1 MSGADNNR
9 RTNKM
14 TTIEKLTKFVN
25 QRPGLD
31 FSNYGDR
38 SAYRSEMAE
47 ITRDRT
53 DYFEL
58 LSFAFSRIDNLNEQL
73 TDYLQKSSGR
83 LTLNDAG
90 NLEYCTGQYFPTEYR
105 PAANRM
111 LANLIFA
118 SYRDEIESNT
128 PNNVYKDGNE
138 IRKAIK
144 RRISRRIAKN
154 YFN

>member
-1 MSGADNNR
+1 
-9 RTNKM
+9 M
-14 TTIEKLTKFVN
+14 TTIEKLSKFVN

-31 FSNYGDR
+31 FANYGEV
-38 SAYRSEMAE
+38 SAYRSEMAK

-58 LSFAFSRIDNLNEQL
+58 LSLAFSRIDNLNEVV
-73 TDYLQKSSGR
+73 TDYLKRSSGR
-83 LTLNDAG
+83 LTMNDAG

-105 PAANRM
+105 PAANRV

-128 PNNVYKDGNE
+128 PKYKDGNE
-138 IRKAIK
+138 IRKALK

>member
-1 MSGADNNR
+1 
-9 RTNKM
+9 M

-31 FSNYGDR
+31 FSNYGDV
-38 SAYRSEMAE
+38 SSYRSEMAE

-58 LSFAFSRIDNLNEQL
+58 LSLAFSRVDNLNEVL
-73 TDYLQKSSGR
+73 TQHLKTTSGR
-83 LTLNDAG
+83 LALNDQD
-90 NLEYCTGQYFPTEYR
+90 NLTYCTGQYFPTEYR
-105 PAANRM
+105 PAANRA
-111 LANLIFA
+111 LRSIIWD
-118 SYRDEIESNT
+118 SYSNEVDAE
-128 PNNVYKDGNE
+128 NNPVYTDGNA

-144 RRISRRIAKN
+144 RNVSRRIAKN

>member
-1 MSGADNNR
+1 
-9 RTNKM
+9 M

-25 QRPGLD
+25 QRPNLD
-31 FSNYGDR
+31 FSNYGDV
-38 SAYRSEMAE
+38 SAYRSESAE

-58 LSFAFSRIDNLNEQL
+58 LSYAFQRINSLNEQL
-73 TDYLQKSSGR
+73 EKYLQTTSGR
-83 LTLNDAG
+83 LTLNNDG

-105 PAANRM
+105 PAANRI

-118 SYRDEIESNT
+118 SYRDEIEYNS

-144 RRISRRIAKN
+144 RNVSRRLFKN

>member
-1 MSGADNNR
+1 MN
-9 RTNKM
+9 
-14 TTIEKLTKFVN
+14 TIEKLTKFVN

-31 FSNYGDR
+31 FSNYGDV

-58 LSFAFSRIDNLNEQL
+58 LSLAFNRVDNLNEVL
-73 TDYLQKSSGR
+73 TNYLTQNSGR
-83 LTLNDAG
+83 LSLNKDS

-105 PAANRM
+105 PAANQALRS
-111 LANLIFA
+111 IIWS
-118 SYRDEIESNT
+118 SYSNELHADNT
-128 PNNVYKDGNE
+128 PVYSDGNA

-144 RRISRRIAKN
+144 RNVSRRIARN

>member
-1 MSGADNNR
+1 
-9 RTNKM
+9 M

-31 FSNYGDR
+31 YSNYGEV

-58 LSFAFSRIDNLNEQL
+58 LSLAFSRIDNLNEVV
-73 TDYLQKSSGR
+73 TDYLKRSSGR
-83 LTLNDAG
+83 LTMNEAG

-105 PAANRM
+105 PSANRM

>member
-1 MSGADNNR
+1 
-9 RTNKM
+9 M
-14 TTIEKLTKFVN
+14 TTIEKLTRFVN

-31 FSNYGDR
+31 FSNYGDV
-38 SAYRSEMAE
+38 SSYRSEMAE

-58 LSFAFSRIDNLNEQL
+58 LSLAFSRIDNLNEVAEN
-73 TDYLQKSSGR
+73 YLKNSSGR
-83 LTLNDAG
+83 LTLNDNG

-105 PAANRM
+105 PAANRV
-111 LANLIFA
+111 LSNLIWA
-118 SYRDEIESNT
+118 SYRDEIEHNT
-128 PNNVYKDGNE
+128 PNPVYKDGND

-144 RRISRRIAKN
+144 RNVSRRVMKN